1 MRHAGQAADK
11 RPFDSED
18 PASRLYLITDRKL
31 RPDEDLMPA
40 VKEALDAGARL
51 IQLREKDL
59 PARRLLELAREL
71 RALTARYK
79 ARLFV
84 NDRIDIALI
93 SKADGVHLGQAS
105 FGPKDARSIKK
116 EGFLIGVSAH
126 GIEEAKKA
134 EDEGADFI
142 TLGPIYPTPS
152 KLDYG
157 EPLGLDM
164 IKKTREAVHI
174 PIFAIGGIER
184 ERIKDVINAGAYGAA
199 LIRAIFTSTDIGKDF
214 GEILAEAGLRQ
225 QPR

>member
-11 RPFDSED
+11 PAFDFREAS
-18 PASRLYLITDRKL
+18 SRLYLITDRKL
-31 RPDEDLMPA
+31 CPNEDFMPV
-40 VKEALDAGARL
+40 VKEALDAGVRL

-59 PARRLLELAREL
+59 PARKLLELAREL

-93 SKADGVHLGQAS
+93 SKADGVHLGQTS
-105 FGPKDARSIKK
+105 FSPKDARSIKK
-116 EGFLIGVSAH
+116 ERLLLGVSAH
-126 GIEEAKKA
+126 GIKEAQKA

-157 EPLGLDM
+157 PPLGLDVL
-164 IKKTREAVHI
+164 KKTREAVHI
-174 PIFAIGGIER
+174 PLFAIGGIGR
-184 ERIKDVINAGAYGAA
+184 DRLKDVINAGADGAA
-199 LIRAIFTSTDIGKDF
+199 LIRAIFASTDIGKAV
-214 GEILAEAGLRQ
+214 GEILTEAGLRQ
-225 QPR
+225 